1 MRIVQ
6 FDPVEAGLTR
16 ANRAD
21 ANTAGSVAASPGPRY
36 VGVGNPCENPDAT
49 TQFSRRSGPFSSSD
63 SLSASNPARTH
74 DSSLLGI
81 CRNSR
86 WRGVTCKKRSK
97 YFCAG
102 GRPMLKKSMI
112 CMKSLVSPLLARR
125 THSVRRSRP
134 GRYRSWLMRARS
146 ARDIAHA
153 RGLDNECRGAA
164 TRKALVPSEHRRRDI
179 AVFGRAPRNH
189 GRNPG
194 ARRQSDRTQRDRLE
208 QLRLLGLNRGGPGRI
223 QRRVFDTLRRTPRR
237 HGLRRRESQP
247 LPRFPP
253 MRSLRP
259 APVLPQPTWR
269 GSSCP

>member
-1 MRIVQ
+1 MQ
-6 FDPVEAGLTR
+6 KFPVARRHLQEALKVFLRRGSAPNAQKIDDLYEKLGFAVTGAAHAFGQALEAGEISVM
-16 ANRAD
+16 AD
-21 ANTAGSVAASPGPRY
+21 AQQG
-36 VGVGNPCENPDAT
+36 
-49 TQFSRRSGPFSSSD
+49 
-63 SLSASNPARTH
+63 
-74 DSSLLGI
+74 
-81 CRNSR
+81 
-86 WRGVTCKKRSK
+86 
-97 YFCAG
+97 
-102 GRPMLKKSMI
+102 
-112 CMKSLVSPLLARR
+112 
-125 THSVRRSRP
+125 
-134 GRYRSWLMRARS
+134 S

-153 RGLDNECRGAA
+153 RGLDNQCRGAA
-164 TRKALVPSEHRRRDI
+164 ARKALVPSEHRRRDI

-223 QRRVFDTLRRTPRR
+223 QRRVLDTLRRTPRR

-247 LPRFPP
+247 LPRSPP